1 MQGNCLG
8 QLADVNYVPISTTLT
23 NELSTNS
30 DLIRLLETGLKHF
43 CVLVF

>member
-1 MQGNCLG
+1 MWGNCLG
-8 QLADVNYVPISTTLT
+8 QLADVNYVPISITLT
-23 NELSTNS
+23 NGQSANS